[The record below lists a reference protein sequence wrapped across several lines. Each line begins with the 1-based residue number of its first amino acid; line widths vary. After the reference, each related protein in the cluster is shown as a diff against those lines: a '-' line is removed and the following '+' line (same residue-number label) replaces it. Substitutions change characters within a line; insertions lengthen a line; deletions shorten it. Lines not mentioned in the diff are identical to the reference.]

1 MVDLSWVRS
10 ALHRELL
17 QEILD
22 QARCDADVAGILL
35 KGSVAR
41 GDAYPGS
48 DLDVQVLLRDGCSRP
63 FQAEF
68 RRGIL
73 VERSYAD
80 HALAQARLEKDPT
93 WVYAYLD
100 GRILYDPEGRLAQ
113 LVQAARTGFEHY
125 RVPAATRD
133 EISYWLQSARIK
145 IVAALDAGDTFRA
158 AYVAATTSWPILEGI
173 WAANEKP
180 MPPCGAVWAHVGD
193 LTRGPPDVTGRLRLL
208 FGGDMRERAGAALDL
223 IAWIVRELGA
233 SGLDERESRTGQA
246 YSFTVDLA

>member
-1 MVDLSWVRS
+1 MVDLGWVRS
-10 ALHRELL
+10 AVHRELL

-22 QARCDADVAGILL
+22 RARCDADIAGILL

-80 HALAQARLEKDPT
+80 DALAQSRLKKDPA

-100 GRILYDPEGRLAQ
+100 GRILYDPEGRLAR
-113 LVQAARTGFEHY
+113 LVQAAQTRFERYHA
-125 RVPAATRD
+125 PAATRD

-145 IVAALDAGDTFRA
+145 MVAALDAGDTFRA
-158 AYVAATTSWPILEGI
+158 AYVAATTSWKILEGI

-180 MPPCGAVWAHVGD
+180 VPPCGAVWAHVGD
-193 LTRGPPDVTGRLRLL
+193 LNRGPSDVTDRLRLL
-208 FGGDMRERAGAALDL
+208 FGGDTRERAGAALDL
-223 IAWIVRELGA
+223 IAWTVRELGT
-233 SGLDERESRTGQA
+233 SGLDERASRTAQA
-246 YSFTVDLA
+246 YSNSTDLD